1 MTKAQAL
8 AAAKSK
14 LALDDITTFD
24 TKIEDFFEAAVAR
37 LYPKVQKEI
46 GAQTVAAAPDTY
58 GEVTIDLSA
67 LTTPLTDVRL
77 VEAYESYYYP
87 VDSIFRHGTS
97 LRIQQ
102 LNTAVSAF
110 RIYGLEKF
118 AVVSDDVPGLPGE
131 FFLPIVWYMMSEFFD
146 YLLGDKSR
154 YNIYAQSSG
163 ARAVDNMESEATYYA
178 DKADEYIEE
187 RAQLYGSQ

>member
-14 LALDDITTFD
+14 LGLSVTTFD
-24 TKIEDFFEAAVAR
+24 TKIEDFFEASVAR
-37 LYPKVQKEI
+37 LYPRVQKE
-46 GAQTVAAAPDTY
+46 VAAQIVSGVPDSY
-58 GEVTIDLSA
+58 GEHTIDLSA
-67 LTTPLTDVRL
+67 LATPLTDVRL
-77 VEAYESYYYP
+77 VEAYNSFYYP
-87 VDSIFRHGTS
+87 VDSLYRHGTS
-97 LRIQQ
+97 LRIQD
-102 LNTAVSAF
+102 LESNVTAF

-118 AVVSDDVPGLPGE
+118 AVVSNDVVGLPTE
-131 FFLPIVWYMMSEFFD
+131 YNLPVVWYMMSEFYD

-163 ARAVDNMESEATYYA
+163 ARAVDNMESEAIYYA